1 MIKNGVR
8 IVLLIVL
15 VVVTIDAYNK
25 IEWDRVLPKVDQ
37 FITEEKFVLEE
48 TVPDKPVNEEPI
60 ELKGVETWM
69 GEGVSSL
76 KQELGEPDR
85 IDPSSY
91 GYDWWIYEQSNAAYL
106 QVGIQEEKVV
116 TVFFMGDIQA
126 GEHYPMGEQKETV
139 FTDRSPT
146 EEVSMNVKGSVY
158 RFQLT
163 SEEQSLKPLIKIN
176 DELYAQYYFDKFNG
190 KLVAV
195 RLANPQVLAVQRPY
209 AVSYRGQLLEAAD
222 LSEEQW
228 VQVQDAREKQVYAM
242 TNVIRH
248 QFEVASLA
256 YNDDVSTVALGHS
269 KDMHDN
275 GYFSHTSPSKGELS
289 DRLKKGDVLY
299 SYAGEN
305 IAARYPDA
313 GAAMIGWL
321 NSKGHREALL
331 NKEFTEIGV
340 GVFREYYT
348 QNFIKPF

>member
-1 MIKNGVR
+1 MKNGIR
-8 IVLLIVL
+8 IVLLIVI
-15 VVVTIDAYNK
+15 VVITVDAYNK
-25 IEWDRVLPKVDQ
+25 IDWDRVLPKVDR

-48 TVPDKPVNEEPI
+48 TVPEKDVNEEPI
-60 ELKGVETWM
+60 ELTGVETWM
-69 GEGVSSL
+69 GENATSITG
-76 KQELGEPDR
+76 ELGEPDR
-85 IDPSSY
+85 VDPSPY
-91 GYDWWIYEQSNAAYL
+91 GYDWWIYEQSSSAYL
-106 QVGIQEEKVV
+106 QVGVQDEKVV
-116 TVFFMGDIQA
+116 SVFFMGDSKA
-126 GEHYPMGEQKETV
+126 GEQYPIGEQEETV
-139 FTDRSPT
+139 FQDRSPT
-146 EEVSMNVKGSVY
+146 DEVSLNAKGSVY

-163 SEEQSLKPLIKIN
+163 KEEKSLKPLVKIS
-176 DELYAQYYFDKFNG
+176 DDLFAQYYFDKFNG

-195 RLANPQVLAVQRPY
+195 RLANPEVLATQRPY
-209 AVSYRGQLLEAAD
+209 AVSYRGELLETES

-228 VQVQDAREKQVYAM
+228 QAVQLAREKQVYAM
-242 TNVIRH
+242 TNVLRY
-248 QFEVASLA
+248 QFEIEPLG
-256 YNDDVSTVALGHS
+256 YNDAVSEVALKHS

-275 GYFSHTSPSKGELS
+275 EYFSHTSPTKGELS